1 MGAVATGFTC
11 TCVYVTRKYAHTH
24 THTKS
29 TKTNC
34 DDGAP
39 RSPGIS
45 SKVLALYLCPL
56 CVLDSAWSHF
66 SYWLWAGMR
75 PGRVH
80 GSMRTRQK
88 AGWLFSPRKEQ
99 LLLRT
104 AQPVAQCSQ
113 EEAPGERFCRLSLP
127 SSFES

>member
-11 TCVYVTRKYAHTH
+11 TCVYVTRKYAYTH

-29 TKTNC
+29 NC
-34 DDGAP
+34 DDGTP

-45 SKVLALYLCPL
+45 SKALALHLCPL
-56 CVLDSAWSHF
+56 CVLDPAWSLLA
-66 SYWLWAGMR
+66 YWLWAGMR
-75 PGRVH
+75 QGRMH

-88 AGWLFSPRKEQ
+88 DGWPFSPRKEQ

-104 AQPVAQCSQ
+104 VQPVAQCSQ
-113 EEAPGERFCRLSLP
+113 EEALGERFFRLSL
-127 SSFES
+127 SSGFAS